1 MRFSFDPH
9 LRSDRKCIA
18 QSIIIGQQTED
29 VGGLLAVLVVFH
41 SDTVTD
47 LLIVLVIGLH
57 QISGN
62 RSTTQLVHH
71 SANRLFRNVR
81 IDPTQALQ
89 HHIQQNNLFL
99 VFTSGS
105 VRKCIRLFC
114 HTIQNSIIMPLLQSF
129 DCGLLNHIFC
139 YDFQHRITYLSRIPS
154 FLLWM

>member
-1 MRFSFDPH
+1 MYCSNHHYR
-9 LRSDRKCIA
+9 
-18 QSIIIGQQTED
+18 QQTED

-41 SDTVTD
+41 NDTVTD

-114 HTIQNSIIMPLLQSF
+114 HTIQNSIIMPLLQSLIAACSIISSVMIF
-129 DCGLLNHIFC
+129 SIESPIFHVYHLFFCGCDIR
-139 YDFQHRITYLSRIPS
+139 QTS
-154 FLLWM
+154 